1 MIKFGDKVVII
12 DPALKS
18 YNRVGVFLGDTYRNL
33 VKVYLEKPINNGK
46 RTVALVSVSKDKIV
60 PYEQNPL
67 EQKRI
72 QLEQVYERMYKI
84 KNEFDQ
90 LTQQAYK
97 LEMEIVEEQRGS
109 EVNEI

>member
-18 YNRVGVFLGDTYRNL
+18 YNKVGVFLGDTYRNL
-33 VKVYLEKPINNGK
+33 VKVYLEKPINDGR
-46 RTVALVSVSKDKIV
+46 RTVALVSVGRDKIV

-72 QLEQVYERMYKI
+72 QLAQLYDRMHKI
-84 KNEFDQ
+84 KNELDE
-90 LTQQAYK
+90 LTQQTYK
-97 LEMEIVEEQRGS
+97 LEMEIVKETGK
-109 EVNEI
+109 EVE